1 MMRRGCGHMDG
12 TEGGRRGRSAVPN
25 KTRALLAGLNG
36 RLVRRRRRTV
46 CDARMKKRARCRY
59 FIGPVA

>member
-1 MMRRGCGHMDG
+1 VDTWM
-12 TEGGRRGRSAVPN
+12 EQKGGGGEDPPCQI
-25 KTRALLAGLNG
+25 KRALLAGLNG